1 MVTNLQIDKKN
12 IKRETEIKTVIP
24 ISFYEEAF
32 TLFIEDCAFFD
43 SSMLGTK
50 RVKIYFEKNF
60 DCSLSK
66 KIGNVLLEAIDEKS
80 ESQNVFESLITICL
94 CICSIYQVNAKIQTY
109 ILEDAIS
116 IMIC

>member
-50 RVKIYFEKNF
+50 RVKIYFENF
-60 DCSLSK
+60 LFQHFYFFSK
-66 KIGNVLLEAIDEKS
+66 
-80 ESQNVFESLITICL
+80 
-94 CICSIYQVNAKIQTY
+94 
-109 ILEDAIS
+109 IS
-116 IMIC
+116 RINKCTSHFFI